1 MIPDEYI
8 QRELLPGEQMLYLH
22 RLKWGWKWWRRWVT
36 DVFESALP
44 IFFLL
49 MLPVGWC
56 CLPLAPGLLVFWFA
70 VVLVVLLCR
79 LLGYIGARLREWT
92 CLAVTSQ
99 RVICM
104 QRAGG
109 QISLTS
115 YPLPKLTA
123 VADGRDVRLE
133 GCWCGA
139 DVRFRGVAAPAQ
151 LVALIE
157 QAQAEYQPFS
167 RPLPQAGTHPLL
179 PVGAVLYGA
188 GVEVPEPPSRGQWS
202 TLAGL
207 FIFCISIAVS
217 ALVEPPTGRYA
228 GFGWVVFVLLMGLAV
243 LMSRAY
249 VRRLRRAPDSFAI
262 GSSGVYMAGW
272 EPCPPADCY
281 PFTKDLLAD
290 GSVLLFFLPE
300 QKSESKITCLPLLH
314 VRDESRQVEMLLMAI
329 AHPPQA
335 TRVLDSEQALNTQ
348 GNE

>member
-1 MIPDEYI
+1 MTPDEYMH
-8 QRELLPGEQMLYLH
+8 RELLPGEQMLYLH
-22 RLKWGWKWWRRWVT
+22 RQKRGWKWWWRWVA
-36 DVFESALP
+36 DMFERALP
-44 IFFLL
+44 IFFML

-56 CLPLAPGLLVFWFA
+56 CLPLAPDLLLFWFT
-70 VVLVVLLCR
+70 VVLVVLVCR
-79 LLGYIGARLREWT
+79 LLGYIGARVREWAR
-92 CLAVTSQ
+92 LAVTSH

-123 VADGRDVRLE
+123 VVDGRDVRLE
-133 GCWCGA
+133 GCWFGA
-139 DVRFRGVAAPAQ
+139 DVRFRGVAEPAQ

-157 QAQAEYQPFS
+157 RAQAAYLPFP
-167 RPLPQAGTHPLL
+167 RPMPQDGTHPLL
-179 PVGAVLYGA
+179 PVGDVLYGA
-188 GVEVPEPPSRGQWS
+188 GVEEPEHPTWRQWS
-202 TLAGL
+202 LLAGL
-207 FIFCISIAVS
+207 FIFCISVAVS

-228 GFGWVVFVLLMGLAV
+228 GFGWVVFVLLLGLAV

-281 PFTKDLLAD
+281 PFSKDLLAD

-300 QKSESKITCLPLLH
+300 QKSESKMTRLPLLH
-314 VRDESRQVEMLLMAI
+314 VRGESRQVEMLLMAI
-329 AHPPQA
+329 ASPQA
-335 TRVLDSEQALNTQ
+335 KLRTDS
-348 GNE
+348 